1 MRMIEK
7 IASVLIVALWAWAL
21 IMWTATS
28 FRGQET
34 DRIMRVELSLDA
46 ASLNQAVSGPDRSD
60 VAHNMEMVVRNTKL
74 DFGFIL
80 LYWLTFLSLAALAG
94 RMGQR
99 SLAICSA
106 LFITGAAV
114 CDLFENG
121 AILTAMRVKLFT
133 DPVAVDISEF
143 SQWKWSGFFLA
154 SLLLGLALAI
164 NHRISTM
171 RRVSGGLFIAG
182 GVIGLFGMTRYRVSL
197 GFAMGTINLA
207 LLLLSA
213 ALLLSLWKIFL
224 SLRGL
229 SHVEHVH
236 HPHSHA

>member
-80 LYWLTFLSLAALAG
+80 LYWLSFLSLAALAG

-164 NHRISTM
+164 NHRISTL

>member
-7 IASVLIVALWAWAL
+7 IAGVLIVALWAWAL
-21 IMWTATS
+21 ITWTATS
-28 FRGQET
+28 FRGQES
-34 DRIMRVELSLDA
+34 DRIMRVELGSDA
-46 ASLNQAVSGPDRSD
+46 DSLNQAVRGADPND
-60 VAHNMEMVVRNTKL
+60 VAHNIEMVVRNTKL
-74 DFGFIL
+74 DFGFIV

-99 SLAICSA
+99 LLAICSA
-106 LFITGAAV
+106 LLISAAAV

-121 AILTAMRVKLFT
+121 AILTAMRVKPFT

-171 RRVSGGLFIAG
+171 RRVSGGLFIAS
-182 GVIGLFGMTRYRVSL
+182 GVIGLFGMTRYRVAL
-197 GFAMGTINLA
+197 GFAMGTIKLA
-207 LLLLSA
+207 LLVLSA

-224 SLRGL
+224 SLRAL

-236 HPHSHA
+236 HAHSHA